1 MLTLLGQSAQSLTE
15 LVWNVVAFAGLLL
28 PAIGWL
34 VSLLRYGLRWRRA
47 ALAGL
52 FYAVALPL
60 TFYLIVASTGDAI
73 DLCLVL
79 MLAPIGGFLGLGLLS
94 VPAPRRLKPFDGR
107 CPRCGYDL
115 RATPQQCP
123 ECGEVPWHGAV
134 W

>member
-1 MLTLLGQSAQSLTE
+1 MLTPLAQFVQSLTE
-15 LVWNVVAFAGLLL
+15 LVWKFIAVAGLML
-28 PAIGWL
+28 PMIGWL

-47 ALAGL
+47 ALTAL
-52 FYAVALPL
+52 FYALALPL
-60 TFYLIVASTGDAI
+60 GTYILLYPSDYAI
-73 DLCLVL
+73 DLCLIL
-79 MLAPIGGFLGLGLLS
+79 MLAPIGVFLGLGLLS
-94 VPAPRRLKPFDGR
+94 VPAPKQLKPFKGR

>member
-1 MLTLLGQSAQSLTE
+1 MPMPLAQFVQSLTE
-15 LVWNVVAFAGLLL
+15 LVWKFVAIAGLVL
-28 PAIGWL
+28 PIIGWL

-47 ALAGL
+47 ALTGL
-52 FYAVALPL
+52 FYALALPL
-60 TFYLIVASTGDAI
+60 GAYILLYPSDYAI
-73 DLCLVL
+73 DLCLIL
-79 MLAPIGGFLGLGLLS
+79 MLAPIGVFLGLGLLS
-94 VPAPRRLKPFDGR
+94 VPAPRQLKPFNGR